1 MSQQPTARSSRVPSI
16 TTPAID
22 RPLPP
27 TAKTFRCVSIVL
39 FMHSTPP
46 LHPCSCVSLFKC
58 PQLKRRRSSFPKDWV
73 VCAQASID
81 WREQNSETAKQR
93 VARLYFRFFALPLLS
108 SLSATTQAA
117 PSSLARL
124 FALCVC
130 CCGGGCCTLL
140 ARSLARSLVCVSPL
154 HLTQQE
160 CARAFL

>member
-1 MSQQPTARSSRVPSI
+1 MPSI

-117 PSSLARL
+117 SAFFLARL
-124 FALCVC
+124 FALCVLLWRWLLYLAC
-130 CCGGGCCTLL
+130 SL
-140 ARSLARSLVCVSPL
+140 ARSLARLRLPAPPYTTRVRSRVLVVSLV
-154 HLTQQE
+154 
-160 CARAFL
+160 FD